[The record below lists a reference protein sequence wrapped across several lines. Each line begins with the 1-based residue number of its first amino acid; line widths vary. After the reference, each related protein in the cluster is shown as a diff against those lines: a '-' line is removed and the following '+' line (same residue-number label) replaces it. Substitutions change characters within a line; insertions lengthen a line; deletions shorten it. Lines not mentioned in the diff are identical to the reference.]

1 MTPYQQAFLDLM
13 HQRDTMYLQLLAVV
27 VVGFSWYALWLKRMW
42 KLCFAA
48 GLFLFGAAWVWGLI
62 QLLPK
67 DI

>member
-1 MTPYQQAFLDLM
+1 
-13 HQRDTMYLQLLAVV
+13 MYLQLLAVV

-42 KLCFAA
+42 KWCFAA